1 MTGTVAKVAVD
12 LTQPTRLRRYDIW
25 ARYDSGYQITSWPM
39 AAEIGLAD
47 MPSYYGVENG
57 LDVLTGKVR
66 EERLAVGTSTEL
78 IPWLT

>member
-1 MTGTVAKVAVD
+1 MD

>member
-1 MTGTVAKVAVD
+1 
-12 LTQPTRLRRYDIW
+12 
-25 ARYDSGYQITSWPM
+25 M

-57 LDVLTGKVR
+57 LDVLAGKVK